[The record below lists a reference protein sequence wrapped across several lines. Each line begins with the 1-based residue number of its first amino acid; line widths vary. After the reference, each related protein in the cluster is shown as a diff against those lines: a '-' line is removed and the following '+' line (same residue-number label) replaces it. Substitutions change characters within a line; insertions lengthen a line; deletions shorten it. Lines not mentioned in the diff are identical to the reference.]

1 MVLVTKQNSLLF
13 DCKWHIDLEWPERK
27 ESITFFSNKRN
38 SLQKW
43 SYIHVNGNNASPFHA
58 GCIYEFVFLRA
69 MGQSPISNP
78 LATVKV
84 VRIDIISTQ
93 NDGSL
98 PDSSTLWPV
107 EMSSI
112 SVNTKISLTSF
123 GSHRTISQYNEVTIL
138 LVPFFILEMTE
149 LCTSTQWYGPLTVM
163 RLLRLEGGILNL
175 GNTELP
181 FQVIAFLYH
190 FVLIQNEKPKR
201 VFT

>member
-1 MVLVTKQNSLLF
+1 MATMRHRF
-13 DCKWHIDLEWPERK
+13 
-27 ESITFFSNKRN
+27 TGAAF
-38 SLQKW
+38 
-43 SYIHVNGNNASPFHA
+43 
-58 GCIYEFVFLRA
+58 YEFVFLRA
-69 MGQSPISNP
+69 MGQSPIWNP

-112 SVNTKISLTSF
+112 SVNTKIFLTSF

-138 LVPFFILEMTE
+138 PIPFFILEMTE
-149 LCTSTQWYGPLTVM
+149 LCTSTQCYGPLTVM
-163 RLLRLEGGILNL
+163 RLLRLEGGILKL
-175 GNTELP
+175 GNTELA
-181 FQVIAFLYH
+181 FQVITFLYH

>member
-1 MVLVTKQNSLLF
+1 MATMRHRF
-13 DCKWHIDLEWPERK
+13 TGAAI
-27 ESITFFSNKRN
+27 
-38 SLQKW
+38 
-43 SYIHVNGNNASPFHA
+43 
-58 GCIYEFVFLRA
+58 CIYEFVFLRA

-84 VRIDIISTQ
+84 VRFSLDIISTQ

-112 SVNTKISLTSF
+112 SVNTKIFLTSF

-138 LVPFFILEMTE
+138 PMIPFFILEMTE

-163 RLLRLEGGILNL
+163 RLLRLEGGILKL
-175 GNTELP
+175 GNTEVA